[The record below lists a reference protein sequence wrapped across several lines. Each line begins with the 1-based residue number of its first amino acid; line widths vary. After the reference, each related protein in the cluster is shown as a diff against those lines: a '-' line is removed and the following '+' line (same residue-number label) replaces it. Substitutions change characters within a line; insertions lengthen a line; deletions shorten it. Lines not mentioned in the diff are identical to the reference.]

1 MSNKTNTHRKS
12 QEAWALLSWVMI
24 TAILLSSC
32 GQAQQSRKV
41 YKVGILSGLGAFA
54 PAVEGFKNKMAEL
67 GYVEGENIT
76 YDLQSTNVDF
86 EAYKSITE
94 KFVADKVDMIFAFP
108 TEAALEAKAATQG
121 TDIPVVFTL
130 AFTDVE
136 GVSLI
141 DTVRQPG
148 GNITGVRFQ
157 SNEIASRRLQI
168 LLEMAPLAKRIF
180 VPYLEGYPNVPGHL
194 DVLRQMAARENV
206 ELFEYAATS
215 PQDLETELNSFM
227 LSNDVVRIQAILL
240 IAEPVSLTPDFYA
253 VLSKFS
259 YEHKIPIGGAPM
271 SVGVS
276 QMSIEGDQASMF
288 GILPDAKF
296 AGEQAATL
304 ADKIFRGTPAGT
316 IPVLTSDYF
325 FQINYKATQA
335 LGVIVPDSL
344 LRQADEIIR

>member
-1 MSNKTNTHRKS
+1 MSNKTNIHKKS
-12 QEAWALLSWVMI
+12 QQVWALFSWVMI
-24 TAILLSSC
+24 VAMLLSGC
-32 GQAQQSRKV
+32 GQAQQPKKV

-54 PAVEGFKNKMAEL
+54 PAAEGFKEKMTEL

-76 YDLQSTNVDF
+76 YDLQSSDVDF
-86 EAYKSITE
+86 EAYKSISE
-94 KFVADKVDMIFAFP
+94 KFVADNVDLIFSFP
-108 TEAALEAKAATQG
+108 TEATLEAKAATQG

-130 AFTDVE
+130 AFTDVQ
-136 GVSLI
+136 GVNLI
-141 DTVRQPG
+141 DSIQAPG

-180 VPYLEGYPNVPGHL
+180 VPYLDGYPNVPGQL
-194 DVLRQMAARENV
+194 DVIRQMAARENI

-215 PQDLETELNSFM
+215 PQDLETELDSFM
-227 LSNDVVRIQAILL
+227 LSSGTVRIQAILL
-240 IAEPVSLTPDFYA
+240 IAEPVSLSPDFYA

-288 GILPDAKF
+288 SVLPDAKT

-304 ADKIFRGTPAGT
+304 ADKIFKGSPAGSL
-316 IPVLTSDYF
+316 PVLTSDYLF
-325 FQINYKATQA
+325 EVNYKAAQA
-335 LGVIVPDSL
+335 LGVIVPDPL
-344 LRQADEIIR
+344 LRQADKIIR